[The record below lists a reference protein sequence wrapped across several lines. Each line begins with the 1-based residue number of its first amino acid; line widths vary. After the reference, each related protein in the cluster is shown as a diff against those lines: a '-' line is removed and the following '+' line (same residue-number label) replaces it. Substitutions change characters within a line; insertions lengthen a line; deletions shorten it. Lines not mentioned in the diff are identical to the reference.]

1 MGKINTDKI
10 VENVTNEIN
19 GIFGEK
25 NSTKK
30 SSVIDNSVKKES
42 EKNFKTVT
50 DKKTFDKNSFERKFD
65 EKVDE
70 IIKNAGKVAIHT
82 TKKASSVSQEEVT
95 KFDRKNEMT
104 SQLNAVDLGFLV
116 NDLLDKSIEDI
127 VDEQVRKAR
136 NVYDDSSINFALST
150 AEAYYTKILNS
161 QIIMTDMR
169 DDYTKV
175 LQKKATGL
183 VNDKISDLQEKMGG
197 KWAGKLLGK
206 TKIASTIDNVINTE
220 IANCVNAIINDKM
233 IADVSADIINTVN
246 KVYESSQK
254 QLETQFKDEIAYYQ
268 KIEKAIQDKVELFEK
283 EKQKYE
289 QKMAEEVARLQNA
302 INDQIKK
309 IENAVISEISK
320 VIKIDAGS
328 IVGGIGL

>member
-25 NSTKK
+25 KSEK
-30 SSVIDNSVKKES
+30 SSVINDSVKKEPAKS
-42 EKNFKTVT
+42 PKKATN
-50 DKKTFDKNSFERKFD
+50 KKTFDKNSLKNKINKKAE
-65 EKVDE
+65 E
-70 IIKNAGKVAIHT
+70 IIKDAEKNVVDT
-82 TKKASSVSQEEVT
+82 VKKTSNSASEKIES
-95 KFDRKNEMT
+95 FDWQKEMR
-104 SQLNAVDLGFLV
+104 SQLNATDLGFLV
-116 NDLLDKSIEDI
+116 NNLLDNSIEDI
-127 VDEQVRKAR
+127 VAEQIKKAR

-161 QIIMTDMR
+161 QVIMTQMR
-169 DDYTKV
+169 SDYTEA
-175 LQKKATGL
+175 LQKKASGL
-183 VNDKISDLQEKMGG
+183 VNDKLYDLQTKMGG

-233 IADVSADIINTVN
+233 IADVSSDIINTVN
-246 KVYESSQK
+246 RIYESSQS

-268 KIEKAIQDKVELFEK
+268 KIEKSIKDKVELFEK
-283 EKQKYE
+283 EKKKYE
-289 QKMAEEVARLQNA
+289 QKMAEEVARLQQA
-302 INDQIKK
+302 IADQIKK
-309 IENAVISEISK
+309 IEDMVISEISK

-328 IVGGIGL
+328 ITGGLGL

>member
-25 NSTKK
+25 KSEK
-30 SSVIDNSVKKES
+30 SSVINNSVKKDS
-42 EKNFKTVT
+42 AKSPKKATN
-50 DKKTFDKNSFERKFD
+50 KKTFDKNSLKNKINKKAE
-65 EKVDE
+65 E
-70 IIKNAGKVAIHT
+70 IIKDAEKNVVDT
-82 TKKASSVSQEEVT
+82 VKKTSNSVSEKVES
-95 KFDRKNEMT
+95 FDWQKEMR
-104 SQLNAVDLGFLV
+104 SQLNATDLGFLV
-116 NDLLDKSIEDI
+116 NDLLDNSIEDI
-127 VDEQVRKAR
+127 VAEQIKKAR

-161 QIIMTDMR
+161 QVIMTQMR
-169 DDYTKV
+169 SDYTEA
-175 LQKKATGL
+175 LQKKASGL
-183 VNDKISDLQEKMGG
+183 VNDKLYDLQTKMGG

-233 IADVSADIINTVN
+233 IADVSSDIINTVN
-246 KVYESSQK
+246 RIYESSQS

-268 KIEKAIQDKVELFEK
+268 KIEKSIKDKVELFEK
-283 EKQKYE
+283 EKKKYE
-289 QKMAEEVARLQNA
+289 QKMAEEVARLQQA
-302 INDQIKK
+302 IADQIKK
-309 IENAVISEISK
+309 IEDVVINEISK

-328 IVGGIGL
+328 ITGGLGL

>member
-25 NSTKK
+25 KSEK
-30 SSVIDNSVKKES
+30 SSVINDSVKKEPAKS
-42 EKNFKTVT
+42 PKKATN
-50 DKKTFDKNSFERKFD
+50 KKTFDKNSLKNKINKKAE
-65 EKVDE
+65 E
-70 IIKNAGKVAIHT
+70 IIKDAEKNVVDTVKKTSNSASKKVE
-82 TKKASSVSQEEVT
+82 S
-95 KFDRKNEMT
+95 FDWQKEMR
-104 SQLNAVDLGFLV
+104 SQLNATDLGFLV
-116 NDLLDKSIEDI
+116 NDLLDNSIEDI
-127 VDEQVRKAR
+127 VAEQIKKAR

-161 QIIMTDMR
+161 QVIMTQMR
-169 DDYTKV
+169 SDYTEA
-175 LQKKATGL
+175 LQKKASGL
-183 VNDKISDLQEKMGG
+183 VNDKLYDLQTKMGG

-233 IADVSADIINTVN
+233 IADVSSDIINTVN
-246 KVYESSQK
+246 RIYESSQS

-268 KIEKAIQDKVELFEK
+268 KIEKSIKDKVELFEK
-283 EKQKYE
+283 EKKKYE
-289 QKMAEEVARLQNA
+289 QKMAEEVARLQQA
-302 INDQIKK
+302 IADQIKK
-309 IENAVISEISK
+309 IEDVVISEISK

-328 IVGGIGL
+328 ITGGLGL

>member
-25 NSTKK
+25 KSEK
-30 SSVIDNSVKKES
+30 SSVINDSVKKEPAKS
-42 EKNFKTVT
+42 PKKATN
-50 DKKTFDKNSFERKFD
+50 KKTFDKNSLKNKINKKAE
-65 EKVDE
+65 E
-70 IIKNAGKVAIHT
+70 IIKDAEKNVVDTVKKTSNSASKKVE
-82 TKKASSVSQEEVT
+82 S
-95 KFDRKNEMT
+95 FDWQKEMR
-104 SQLNAVDLGFLV
+104 SQLNATDLGFLV
-116 NDLLDKSIEDI
+116 NDLLDNSIEDI
-127 VDEQVRKAR
+127 VAEQIKKAR

-161 QIIMTDMR
+161 QVIMTQMR
-169 DDYTKV
+169 SDYTEA
-175 LQKKATGL
+175 LQKKASGL
-183 VNDKISDLQEKMGG
+183 VNDKLYDLQTKMGG

-233 IADVSADIINTVN
+233 IADVSSDIINTVN
-246 KVYESSQK
+246 RIYESSQS

-268 KIEKAIQDKVELFEK
+268 KIEKSIKDKVELFEK
-283 EKQKYE
+283 EKKKYE
-289 QKMAEEVARLQNA
+289 QKIAEEVARLQQA
-302 INDQIKK
+302 IADQIKK
-309 IENAVISEISK
+309 IEDVVISEISK

-328 IVGGIGL
+328 ITGGLGL

>member
-25 NSTKK
+25 KSEK
-30 SSVIDNSVKKES
+30 SSVINDSAKKEPAKS
-42 EKNFKTVT
+42 PKKATN
-50 DKKTFDKNSFERKFD
+50 KKTFDKNSLKNKINKKAE
-65 EKVDE
+65 E
-70 IIKNAGKVAIHT
+70 IIKDAEKNVVDT
-82 TKKASSVSQEEVT
+82 VKKTSNSASEKIES
-95 KFDRKNEMT
+95 FDWQKEMR
-104 SQLNAVDLGFLV
+104 SQLNATDLGFLV
-116 NDLLDKSIEDI
+116 NNLLDNSIEDI
-127 VDEQVRKAR
+127 VAEQIKKAR

-161 QIIMTDMR
+161 QVIMTQMR
-169 DDYTKV
+169 SDYTEA
-175 LQKKATGL
+175 LQKKASGL
-183 VNDKISDLQEKMGG
+183 VNDKLYDLQTKMGG

-233 IADVSADIINTVN
+233 IADVSSDIINTVN
-246 KVYESSQK
+246 RIYESSQS

-268 KIEKAIQDKVELFEK
+268 KIEKSIKDKVELFEK
-283 EKQKYE
+283 EKKKYE
-289 QKMAEEVARLQNA
+289 QKMAEEVARLQQA
-302 INDQIKK
+302 IADQIKK
-309 IENAVISEISK
+309 IEDMVISEISK

-328 IVGGIGL
+328 ITGGLGL

>member
-1 MGKINTDKI
+1 
-10 VENVTNEIN
+10 
-19 GIFGEK
+19 
-25 NSTKK
+25 
-30 SSVIDNSVKKES
+30 
-42 EKNFKTVT
+42 
-50 DKKTFDKNSFERKFD
+50 
-65 EKVDE
+65 
-70 IIKNAGKVAIHT
+70 
-82 TKKASSVSQEEVT
+82 
-95 KFDRKNEMT
+95 
-104 SQLNAVDLGFLV
+104 
-116 NDLLDKSIEDI
+116 
-127 VDEQVRKAR
+127 
-136 NVYDDSSINFALST
+136 
-150 AEAYYTKILNS
+150 
-161 QIIMTDMR
+161 
-169 DDYTKV
+169 
-175 LQKKATGL
+175 
-183 VNDKISDLQEKMGG
+183 MGG

>member
-25 NSTKK
+25 KSEK
-30 SSVIDNSVKKES
+30 SSVINDSVKKDPAKS
-42 EKNFKTVT
+42 PKKATN
-50 DKKTFDKNSFERKFD
+50 KKTFDKNSLKNKINKKAE
-65 EKVDE
+65 E
-70 IIKNAGKVAIHT
+70 IIKDAEKNVVDTVKKTSNSASEKVE
-82 TKKASSVSQEEVT
+82 S
-95 KFDRKNEMT
+95 FDWQKEMR
-104 SQLNAVDLGFLV
+104 SQLNATDLGFLV
-116 NDLLDKSIEDI
+116 NDLLDNSIEDI
-127 VDEQVRKAR
+127 VAEQIKKAR

-161 QIIMTDMR
+161 QVIMTQMR
-169 DDYTKV
+169 SDYTEA
-175 LQKKATGL
+175 LQKKASGL
-183 VNDKISDLQEKMGG
+183 VNDKLYDLQTKMGG

-233 IADVSADIINTVN
+233 IADVSSDIINTVN
-246 KVYESSQK
+246 RIYESSQS

-268 KIEKAIQDKVELFEK
+268 KIEKSIKDKVELFEK
-283 EKQKYE
+283 EKKKYE
-289 QKMAEEVARLQNA
+289 QKMAEEVARLQQA
-302 INDQIKK
+302 IADQIKK
-309 IENAVISEISK
+309 IEDVVISEISK

-328 IVGGIGL
+328 ITGGLGL